1 MSRRP
6 LSAIELASA
15 GIMAGLTV
23 VLIVMATALPVLDV
37 AFKIAATLPVALIST
52 RFRPAAGGA
61 TVIAAISVAFGIGGL
76 IPTISVAQYSL
87 IGWVLGAL
95 YRRGAGWGSYIA
107 AAIVVDLGITAF
119 KFLMLLVLSESRTLT
134 LEAAKSSFTGYL
146 NALAYLPYTEGFVS
160 GGKNVLEWM
169 LVHWWVWLPI
179 QIFVFTL
186 IRIIV
191 AAWLLRIVLARM
203 TFVDVLDRFEQ
214 PEHDESAPVT
224 DTDICPLPMKVDNVS
239 HTYPQADAPALQDI
253 SLSVEAGEFI
263 VIAGANGSGK
273 STLAAILSGAQPSQG
288 RVVTPGA
295 LGRGRTGG
303 LAYLS
308 QAADVHVIGTT
319 VIEDV
324 LWGFDLS
331 DPAQAALV
339 RERAHT
345 CLAQVGLG
353 EFSSA
358 STRHLSGGE
367 MQRLA
372 LASALMHEPSVIISD
387 ETTAMIDPA
396 GRKLMM
402 QIFRSLTE
410 AGVTVIHITH
420 DPSEAA
426 FASRLIRLDHGVKV
440 WDGPVRLDSWDG
452 LNDEDAA
459 EQPHLSAGRFVPKS
473 SQKALWLHNVTHY
486 ANEKTPWERQILH
499 DIELIVE
506 PGDSVLITGA
516 NGSGKTTLARLMTGL
531 IDPSFGKV
539 ALGGKE
545 MWREVGSV
553 SMSHQFARLQLLR
566 PTVGE
571 DILDA
576 VGRSLIEETSHAGS
590 PDNTRASRK
599 QRSRSASAPTSFT
612 EHELDIIHSAL
623 GLVGLPP
630 ELATRRIDDLSGGQ
644 QRRVALA
651 GLIAARPSVLI
662 LDEPFAGLDAQ
673 SRQLV
678 VQVLSELRS
687 HGMSLVMI
695 SHDDDGLHALA
706 DRHYTLVDGSF
717 ADQAASPLPR
727 VRGQRRPAPTRF
739 PQPLPWASSI
749 SRMWAGS
756 KVLSWAVVSTLLLLF
771 PSWTNIGIAGAY
783 LLSASLG
790 AKMPVRALPN
800 LPIVFWAGLGGGL
813 LGASLSGGFAIFMR
827 LIAVMVVILWGTTLL
842 LVTTHTSE
850 FTDAVATFF
859 RPLRRR
865 IASVSSWIHAM
876 SLSVRSVPM
885 LMDQSRAVQ
894 DTMTIR
900 LYRHKDLS
908 SGQIFSHFADV
919 TTASLSASSHRASL
933 LGTAINMRG
942 GVPPL
947 YPPRTQLSVSDAA
960 CALFTIVIGGA
971 MLAVTFI
978 L

>member
-1 MSRRP
+1 MKHRP
-6 LSAIELASA
+6 LTAIELASA

-23 VLIVMATALPVLDV
+23 VLIVMATALPVLDI
-37 AFKIAATLPVALIST
+37 ALKIAATLPVALIST

-87 IGWVLGAL
+87 IGWVLGGL
-95 YRRGAGWGSYIA
+95 YRRHAGWLSYIA

-160 GGKNVLEWM
+160 AGKSVMEWM
-169 LVHWWVWLPI
+169 LIHWWVWLPI

-191 AAWLLRIVLARM
+191 AVWLLRIVLARM
-203 TFVDVLDRFEQ
+203 TFIDVLDRFEQ
-214 PEHDESAPVT
+214 LREGEAHEHQEL
-224 DTDICPLPMKVDNVS
+224 DICPLPLEVDNVS
-239 HTYPQADAPALQDI
+239 HTYPHADAPALQGV
-253 SLSVEAGEFI
+253 SFRVEAGEFI
-263 VIAGANGSGK
+263 AIAGANGSGK
-273 STLAAILSGAQPSQG
+273 STLAAILAGARPSQG
-288 RVVTPGA
+288 QVVTPGT
-295 LGRGRTGG
+295 LGRGHKGG

-319 VIEDV
+319 VVEDV

-331 DPAQAALV
+331 DSAQASLL
-339 RERAHT
+339 RQRAHE
-345 CLAQVGLG
+345 CLAQVGLA
-353 EFSSA
+353 ELSAA

-372 LASALMHEPSVIISD
+372 LASALMHEPRVIISD

-402 QIFRSLTE
+402 QIFRSLTD

-420 DPSEAA
+420 DPSEVA
-426 FASRLIRLDHGVKV
+426 FASRLIRLDKGVKV
-440 WDGPVRLDSWDG
+440 WDGSVDLESWVPCI
-452 LNDEDAA
+452 DE
-459 EQPHLSAGRFVPKS
+459 ESPSLPSVSADRFVPKS
-473 SQKALWLHNVTHY
+473 SRKALWLHNVTHY

-576 VGRSLIEETSHAGS
+576 VGRSLIEEAVHAGS
-590 PDNTRASRK
+590 SDDKCSSRK
-599 QRSRSASAPTSFT
+599 QRGRAASAPTSFS

-630 ELATRRIDDLSGGQ
+630 EIASRRIDDLSGGQ

-706 DRHYTLVDGSF
+706 DRHYALVDGSF
-717 ADQAASPLPR
+717 ARQDSAPLPR
-727 VRGQRRPAPTRF
+727 VRGARRPAATRF
-739 PQPLPWASSI
+739 PQPLPWASSL

-756 KVLSWAVVSTLLLLF
+756 KVISWAVVSTLLLLF
-771 PSWTNIGIAGAY
+771 PSWTNIGIAGSY
-783 LLSASLG
+783 LLCASI
-790 AKMPVRALPN
+790 AARMPLRALPN

-813 LGASLSGGFAIFMR
+813 VGASLSGGFVIFMR
-827 LIAVMVVILWGTTLL
+827 LIAVMVIILWGTTLL

-850 FTDAVATFF
+850 FTDSLATFF
-859 RPLRRR
+859 GPLRRR

-908 SGQIFSHFADV
+908 SVQIFSHFADV
-919 TTASLSASSHRASL
+919 ATASLSASAHRASL

-942 GVPPL
+942 GVPTL
-947 YPPRTQLSVSDAA
+947 YPPRTKLTVNDAA
-960 CALFTIVIGGA
+960 GALFTLVITGA
-971 MLAVTFI
+971 MLTATFI
-978 L
+978 